1 MSQPELVDAYRSG
14 RIGRRAFV
22 RGLVGLGMSLS
33 VATAMADRVRAQA
46 GTPVASPTPDDVY
59 DPGTDVP
66 VTTLPNTGATDS
78 SDATGTVA
86 KTLAVLGGGAAVVA
100 GLLRR
105 KTNQASETD
114 A

>member
-1 MSQPELVDAYRSG
+1 MSQPELVVAYRSG
-14 RIGRRAFV
+14 RIGRRTFV

-59 DPGTDVP
+59 DPGTEVP
-66 VTTLPNTGATDS
+66 VTELPNTGSSDS
-78 SDATGTVA
+78 SDATGTIA

-105 KTNQASETD
+105 KSDPTTKTD